1 MKSVSPPDQSLFD
14 QIGESGSGAHCD
26 ELRAQL
32 AELRRENAALRE
44 ENAALRGRNRELNLS
59 DLRLCALMQSET
71 IGVLIGGAG
80 GRTLA
85 LNDSF
90 ARLVGRSRQ
99 SIGEA
104 PMDWEQCVPPE
115 CLDLHRR
122 QAQILWSQG
131 TVAAWETEFLWP
143 DGTRHPVVTG
153 ATIVREEFGEATTEE
168 AESSPTM
175 LMWALDISELVQAES
190 ALRLSEERM
199 RAIVE
204 NLHDGLLI
212 TALDDTITYANG
224 RMTELSGYSQTE
236 LIGRKAHELL
246 TAPENWAACEAR
258 DAERAA
264 GQSGA
269 YELPLLRK
277 DGSEWWGLING
288 SPLRDDSGLIVG
300 TIGAH
305 FDITQRRESEAELA
319 RFAAQL
325 ESSNR
330 DLEAF
335 AYVVSHDLKEPLRKI
350 EVFGSRL
357 QSEHFSEL
365 DNDYLARMRGAA
377 RRMNGLI
384 DGLLAY
390 SRVATAERNRRA
402 VDLNQIAREVA
413 LDLELSIEGARA
425 RVEIGP
431 LPTLRA
437 DPTQMRQLLQNLIG
451 NALAYRRPQTT
462 PLVSVTGRV
471 EGALCHLEIADNGRG
486 FDAKDAAAI
495 FEIFRRL
502 PTASLPTPQS
512 ISQSGASGAAEITD
526 NITDNVTGAGVGL
539 TICRKIVER
548 HGGTIEASG
557 VVGQGATFRIT
568 LPA

>member
-1 MKSVSPPDQSLFD
+1 MKSVSPLDQSPLA
-14 QIGESGSGAHCD
+14 QTGELGPGAHSD

-32 AELRRENAALRE
+32 AKLQHENAALQHENAALR
-44 ENAALRGRNRELNLS
+44 ARNRALNLS
-59 DLRLCALMQSET
+59 DLRLRALMESET
-71 IGVLIGGAG
+71 IGVLIGDGH

-90 ARLVGRSRQ
+90 ARLVGRSREE
-99 SIGEA
+99 IGGA
-104 PMDWEQCVPPE
+104 PMDWQKCVPPDA
-115 CLDLHRR
+115 LASHRQ
-122 QAQILWSQG
+122 QAEILWGQG
-131 TVAAWETEFLWP
+131 NVAAWETEFLWP

-153 ATIVREEFGEATTEE
+153 ATIVREIGVEAIDE
-168 AESSPTM
+168 AAAQPTM
-175 LMWALDISELVQAES
+175 LLWALDTSDLVKAES

-212 TALDDTITYANG
+212 TDLEDVITYANG
-224 RMTELSGYSQTE
+224 RMTELSGYSQAE
-236 LIGRKAHELL
+236 LVGHKAHEML
-246 TAPENWAACEAR
+246 TAPENWAACAAR
-258 DAERAA
+258 DAQRAN
-264 GQSGA
+264 GQSGT

-277 DGSEWWGLING
+277 DGSVWWGLING
-288 SPLRDDSGLIVG
+288 SPLRDDTGAIVG

-305 FDITQRRESEAELA
+305 FDITQRRQSEAELA

-357 QSEHFSEL
+357 QSEHLSEL
-365 DNDYLARMRGAA
+365 ENDYLARMRGAA

-390 SRVATAERNRRA
+390 SRVATAERNRRE
-402 VDLNQIAREVA
+402 VDLNQIVREVA
-413 LDLELSIEGARA
+413 LDLELAIEGARA

-437 DPTQMRQLLQNLIG
+437 DPIQMRQLLQNLIG
-451 NALAYRRPQTT
+451 NALAYRRPETT
-462 PLVSVTGRV
+462 PIVRVTGRIV
-471 EGALCHLEIADNGRG
+471 GALCHLEISDNGRG
-486 FDAKDAAAI
+486 FEAKDASDI

-502 PTASLPTPQS
+502 PSPSVPSSGVPSTGETG
-512 ISQSGASGAAEITD
+512 QSGDEITG
-526 NITDNVTGAGVGL
+526 NVRGAGVGL

-548 HGGTIEASG
+548 HGGTIAASG
-557 VVGQGATFRIT
+557 VVGQGATFRIA
-568 LPA
+568 LPL